1 MSLNPSQT
9 IVAILNPA
17 MSAENIPIKVLV
29 VDDDE
34 EDYFL
39 TSQFI
44 QKIRGRKFVIDWCY
58 RYKDALDA
66 IIEAKYDI
74 YFIDYYLGGKTG
86 LELMKEAIEQNC
98 EQPLILLTGMGN
110 QKIDME
116 AMQAGAYDYLVKL
129 ELNTEKLER
138 CIRYSLERAS
148 AMKILR
154 ANERKFRS
162 IFERSKDAV
171 FLTDEFLVFKDVNYI
186 TSEMLGYS
194 RDELMELNLNHFF
207 VNTDQAL
214 EINNLLHSE
223 GNVEDVEVQLINRN
237 REILQSILSLSMEMD
252 ADDNLYIQG
261 IIHDIT
267 NLKKAEKA
275 TLQIEKM
282 GAANR
287 LVRALAHEVR
297 NPLNNINLSVE
308 QLIQENIPESGMVY
322 TDIIRRNSKRINDL
336 ISELLLSSSLPP
348 ENIREKKA
356 LQNILDESISTIID
370 RITLKKVNW
379 KVIYPD
385 EPAYILADPMKLKIA
400 FTNIII
406 NAIEAMNENNGVLDI
421 SVTSQNGHHLVSIK
435 DNGKGISKD
444 LLPHL
449 FEPYFT
455 VKRNGLGLG
464 LATTLNIIQSHKA
477 TIDVQ
482 SSLDQGSNFIL
493 KFEKV

>member
-1 MSLNPSQT
+1 MAP
-9 IVAILNPA
+9 
-17 MSAENIPIKVLV
+17 ENIPIKVLII
-29 VDDDE
+29 DDDE

-44 QKIRGRKFVIDWCY
+44 QKIRGKKFIIDWCY

-66 IIEAKYDI
+66 IVEAKYDI

-86 LELMKEAIEQNC
+86 LELMKEAFEQNC

-110 QKIDME
+110 QKIDLE

-138 CIRYSLERAS
+138 CIRYSLERA
-148 AMKILR
+148 AATKVLR
-154 ANERKFRS
+154 SNERKFRS

-186 TSEMLGYS
+186 TSEMLGCS
-194 RDELMELNLNHFF
+194 KEDLMSLDLNHFF
-207 VNTDQAL
+207 SNPEQAL
-214 EINNLLHSE
+214 QINEMLRSE
-223 GNVEDVEVQLINRN
+223 GNVEDVEVQLISCH
-237 REILQSILSLSMEMD
+237 REVLQAILSLSMEMD
-252 ADDNLYIQG
+252 ADDNLYVQG

-282 GAANR
+282 GAASR

-297 NPLNNINLSVE
+297 NPLNNINLSVD
-308 QLIQENIPESGMVY
+308 QLAQENPTEAGMIFME
-322 TDIIRRNSKRINDL
+322 IISRNSKRINDL
-336 ISELLLSSSLPP
+336 ITELLLSSTLAP
-348 ENIREKKA
+348 ENIREKSA

-379 KVIYPD
+379 KVIYPE
-385 EPAYILADPMKLKIA
+385 EPAYIMADPMKLKIA

-406 NAIEAMNENNGVLDI
+406 NAIEAMNENRGELDI

-435 DNGKGISKD
+435 DNGTGISKE

-455 VKRNGLGLG
+455 FKRNGLGLG
-464 LATTLNIIQSHKA
+464 LATTLNIIQAHKA
-477 TIDVQ
+477 SIDVQ
-482 SSLDQGSNFIL
+482 TNVDQGSNFIL
-493 KFEKV
+493 KFERA